1 MLDCRRGIARDAAAR
16 QGLPTSAGR
25 YELRTTVIIIIL
37 SFVTATG
44 FSQASSSPQS
54 GKPADQTQAQGQVP
68 EGPEK
73 PPDQTKPPDTKPE
86 QQSQS
91 VKAQAA
97 NVASNAALQPVK
109 LFNLLEKKSIVFPD
123 IAASTTALTPG
134 QKFELFVDNSV
145 SVHIIAWSLTGS
157 AFAQAA
163 DSPTGFQQGWAG
175 YGERFGASLARYSSG
190 QFFGTFILASS
201 LHEDPRFFPEYNLTF
216 KQSIKYSFR
225 CLFISRNDQGEWGKN
240 ISGLGGPLLGEALA
254 NVYWPD
260 RNRTVGDTFFR
271 YGVDLASRAAGNM
284 FRQYWPRLF
293 AKMQQHAP
301 AQQGDA
307 H

>member
-1 MLDCRRGIARDAAAR
+1 MHDCRRGIARGAASR
-16 QGLPTSAGR
+16 QSLTIGVAAHGLR
-25 YELRTTVIIIIL
+25 KTVLLIIL
-37 SFVTATG
+37 SFATSRG
-44 FSQASSSPQS
+44 FSQQPLPPESS
-54 GKPADQTQAQGQVP
+54 KPADQTTPQGQAAP
-68 EGPEK
+68 QG
-73 PPDQTKPPDTKPE
+73 QQAPE
-86 QQSQS
+86 QTQPPESQPES
-91 VKAQAA
+91 QPPAVVTHAE
-97 NVASNAALQPVK
+97 NAALQPVK

-123 IAASTTALTPG
+123 IAASEKALTPA

-175 YGERFGASLARYSSG
+175 YGERFGASMARYSSG
-190 QFFGTFILASS
+190 QFFGTFILASA

-225 CLFISRNDQGEWGKN
+225 CLFISRNDDGQWGKN
-240 ISGLGGPLLGEALA
+240 VSGLVGPLMGEGLA
-254 NVYWPD
+254 NIYWPD
-260 RNRTVGDTFFR
+260 RNRTAGDTLFR

-293 AKMQQHAP
+293 AKIQHATP
-301 AQQGDA
+301 QQGDT

>member
-1 MLDCRRGIARDAAAR
+1 MRDCGRGIERYDAGQKQWLSTRAA
-16 QGLPTSAGR
+16 LGR
-25 YELRTTVIIIIL
+25 LRTPIIVIIL
-37 SFVTATG
+37 SLITSSA
-44 FSQASSSPQS
+44 FSQQGSTPASSQPS
-54 GKPADQTQAQGQVP
+54 
-68 EGPEK
+68 
-73 PPDQTKPPDTKPE
+73 DQTKSQGQAAPQGQAPEQKPPETKPE
-86 QQSQS
+86 EQPPS
-91 VKAQAA
+91 V
-97 NVASNAALQPVK
+97 VAHAENAALQPVK

-123 IAASTTALTPG
+123 IAASEKALTPG

-175 YGERFGASLARYSSG
+175 YGERFGASMARYSSG
-190 QFFGTFILASS
+190 QFFGTFILASA

-225 CLFISRNDQGEWGKN
+225 CLFISRNDQGQWGKN
-240 ISGLGGPLLGEALA
+240 ISGLGGPLMGEALA

-260 RNRTVGDTFFR
+260 RNRSAGDTLFR

-293 AKMQQHAP
+293 AKMQHTVP
-301 AQQGDA
+301 QQGDP

>member
-1 MLDCRRGIARDAAAR
+1 MHDCRRGIAWGAAAR
-16 QGLPTSAGR
+16 QGLPISVATHG
-25 YELRTTVIIIIL
+25 LRKAVLLIIL
-37 SFVTATG
+37 SFATSSG
-44 FSQASSSPQS
+44 FSQQASPPESS
-54 GKPADQTQAQGQVP
+54 KPANQTTPQGQSAPQGQQAP
-68 EGPEK
+68 E
-73 PPDQTKPPDTKPE
+73 QTKPPE
-86 QQSQS
+86 SQPPA
-91 VKAQAA
+91 VVTHAE
-97 NVASNAALQPVK
+97 NAALQPVK

-123 IAASTTALTPG
+123 IAASEKALTPG
-134 QKFELFVDNSV
+134 EKFELFVDNSV

-175 YGERFGASLARYSSG
+175 YGERFGASMARYSSG

-225 CLFISRNDQGEWGKN
+225 CLFISRNDQGQWGKN
-240 ISGLGGPLLGEALA
+240 ISGLVGPLMGEGLA
-254 NVYWPD
+254 NIYWPD
-260 RNRTVGDTFFR
+260 RNRTAGDTLFR

-293 AKMQQHAP
+293 AKMQREAP
-301 AQQGDA
+301 QQGDI

>member
-1 MLDCRRGIARDAAAR
+1 MHDCRRGIARGAASR
-16 QGLPTSAGR
+16 QSLTIGVAAHGLR
-25 YELRTTVIIIIL
+25 KTVLLIIL
-37 SFVTATG
+37 SFATSRG
-44 FSQASSSPQS
+44 FSQQPLPPESS
-54 GKPADQTQAQGQVP
+54 KPADQTTPQGQAAP
-68 EGPEK
+68 QG
-73 PPDQTKPPDTKPE
+73 QQAPE
-86 QQSQS
+86 QTQPPESQPES
-91 VKAQAA
+91 QPPAVVTHAE
-97 NVASNAALQPVK
+97 NAALQPVK

-123 IAASTTALTPG
+123 IAASEKALTPA

-175 YGERFGASLARYSSG
+175 YGERFGASMARYSSG
-190 QFFGTFILASS
+190 QFFGTFILASA

-225 CLFISRNDQGEWGKN
+225 CLFISRNDDGQWGKN
-240 ISGLGGPLLGEALA
+240 VSGLVGPLMGEGLA
-254 NVYWPD
+254 NIYWPD
-260 RNRTVGDTFFR
+260 RNRTAGDTLFR

-293 AKMQQHAP
+293 AKIQRATP
-301 AQQGDA
+301 QQGDTN
-307 H
+307 

>member
-1 MLDCRRGIARDAAAR
+1 MLSTRAAI
-16 QGLPTSAGR
+16 GR
-25 YELRTTVIIIIL
+25 LRTSILTIIIL
-37 SFVTATG
+37 SLFTANAL
-44 FSQASSSPQS
+44 SQQDATPNSAT
-54 GKPADQTQAQGQVP
+54 PADQTKSP
-68 EGPEK
+68 EQTAPQEQQPPVQQTPE
-73 PPDQTKPPDTKPE
+73 TKPQE
-86 QQSQS
+86 QAPS
-91 VKAQAA
+91 VVTHAE
-97 NVASNAALQPVK
+97 NAALQPVK
-109 LFNLLEKKSIVFPD
+109 LFNLLQKKSIVFPD
-123 IAASTTALTPG
+123 IAASETALTPG

-190 QFFGTFILASS
+190 QFFGTFILASA

-225 CLFISRNDQGEWGKN
+225 CLFIARNDRGEWSKN
-240 ISGLGGPLLGEALA
+240 VSGLVGPLMGEGLA

-260 RNRTVGDTFFR
+260 RNRSVGDTLFR
-271 YGVDLASRAAGNM
+271 YGVDLSSRAAGNM

-293 AKMQQHAP
+293 AKMQHQMP
-301 AQQGDA
+301 QQADT

>member
-1 MLDCRRGIARDAAAR
+1 MRDCGCGTASGGVAER
-16 QGLPTSAGR
+16 QGSSVRAAISR
-25 YELRTTVIIIIL
+25 LRTPIVIIIL
-37 SFVTATG
+37 SLAASSA
-44 FSQASSSPQS
+44 FSQQGSTPDSS
-54 GKPADQTQAQGQVP
+54 
-68 EGPEK
+68 K
-73 PPDQTKPPDTKPE
+73 PPDQTKPQEQTAPQGQQAPDQTKPPE
-86 QQSQS
+86 QTPPEQSPTI
-91 VKAQAA
+91 KEQAT
-97 NVASNAALQPVK
+97 NAALQPVK

-123 IAASTTALTPG
+123 IAASEKALTPG

-175 YGERFGASLARYSSG
+175 YGERFGASMARYSSA
-190 QFFGTFILASS
+190 QFFGTFILASA

-225 CLFISRNDQGEWGKN
+225 CLFIARNDDGHWVKN
-240 ISGLGGPLLGEALA
+240 ISGLGGPLMGEALA

-260 RNRTVGDTFFR
+260 RNRTAGDTLFR

-293 AKMQQHAP
+293 AKVAHTGP
-301 AQQGDA
+301 QQGDP

>member
-1 MLDCRRGIARDAAAR
+1 MHDCRRGIARGAAAR
-16 QGLPTSAGR
+16 QGLPIVVATHG
-25 YELRTTVIIIIL
+25 LRKAVLLIIL
-37 SFVTATG
+37 SFATSRG
-44 FSQASSSPQS
+44 FSQQTSQPESP
-54 GKPADQTQAQGQVP
+54 
-68 EGPEK
+68 K
-73 PPDQTKPPDTKPE
+73 PPDQTTPEGQPVPQGQQAPEQTKPPE
-86 QQSQS
+86 SQPPA
-91 VKAQAA
+91 VVTHAE
-97 NVASNAALQPVK
+97 NAALQPVK

-175 YGERFGASLARYSSG
+175 YGERFGASMARYSSG
-190 QFFGTFILASS
+190 QLFGTFILASA

-240 ISGLGGPLLGEALA
+240 ISGLVGPLMGEGLA

-260 RNRTVGDTFFR
+260 RNRTAGDTLFR

-293 AKMQQHAP
+293 AKIERVTP
-301 AQQGDA
+301 QGDT

>member
-1 MLDCRRGIARDAAAR
+1 MRDCGYDIASSGVVERYGLWAKAAISR
-16 QGLPTSAGR
+16 
-25 YELRTTVIIIIL
+25 LRTPIVIVIL
-37 SFVTATG
+37 SLLASSA
-44 FSQASSSPQS
+44 FSQQGSTPDSPKPPDQTNPPGQTSPQ
-54 GKPADQTQAQGQVP
+54 GQQA
-68 EGPEK
+68 
-73 PPDQTKPPDTKPE
+73 PDQTKPPDQTPPE
-86 QQSQS
+86 QTSPTI
-91 VKAQAA
+91 KEQAT
-97 NVASNAALQPVK
+97 NAALQPVK

-123 IAASTTALTPG
+123 IAATEKALTPG
-134 QKFELFVDNSV
+134 EKFELFVDNSV

-175 YGERFGASLARYSSG
+175 YGERFGASMARYSSG
-190 QFFGTFILASS
+190 QFFGTFILASA

-225 CLFISRNDQGEWGKN
+225 CLFIARNDQGQWGKN

-260 RNRTVGDTFFR
+260 RNRTVGDTLFR

-293 AKMQQHAP
+293 AKMQQTAP
-301 AQQGDA
+301 QLGDT

>member
-1 MLDCRRGIARDAAAR
+1 MHDCRRGIARGAAAR
-16 QGLPTSAGR
+16 QGLPIVVATHG
-25 YELRTTVIIIIL
+25 LRKAVLLIIL
-37 SFVTATG
+37 SFATSRG
-44 FSQASSSPQS
+44 FSQQTSP
-54 GKPADQTQAQGQVP
+54 P
-68 EGPEK
+68 ESPK
-73 PPDQTKPPDTKPE
+73 PPESQPPAVVTHAE
-86 QQSQS
+86 
-91 VKAQAA
+91 
-97 NVASNAALQPVK
+97 NAALQPVK

-175 YGERFGASLARYSSG
+175 YGERFGASMARYSSG
-190 QFFGTFILASS
+190 QLFGTFILASS

-240 ISGLGGPLLGEALA
+240 ISGLVGPLMGEGLA
-254 NVYWPD
+254 NVYWPE
-260 RNRTVGDTFFR
+260 RNRTAGDTLFR

-293 AKMQQHAP
+293 AKIERVTP
-301 AQQGDA
+301 EGDT

>member
-1 MLDCRRGIARDAAAR
+1 MHDCRRGIARGAAAR
-16 QGLPTSAGR
+16 QGLPIVVATHG
-25 YELRTTVIIIIL
+25 LRKAVLLIIL
-37 SFVTATG
+37 SFATSRV
-44 FSQASSSPQS
+44 FSQQTSP
-54 GKPADQTQAQGQVP
+54 P
-68 EGPEK
+68 ESPK
-73 PPDQTKPPDTKPE
+73 PPDQTTPEGQPVPQGQQAPEQTKPPE
-86 QQSQS
+86 SQPPA
-91 VKAQAA
+91 VVTHAE
-97 NVASNAALQPVK
+97 NAALQPVK

-175 YGERFGASLARYSSG
+175 YGERFGASMARYSSG
-190 QFFGTFILASS
+190 QLFGTFILASS

-240 ISGLGGPLLGEALA
+240 ISGLVGPLMGEGLA

-260 RNRTVGDTFFR
+260 RNRTAGDTLFR

-293 AKMQQHAP
+293 AKIERVTP
-301 AQQGDA
+301 QGDT